1 MIEKAPIANA
11 TEVNEI
17 PSDTKSPW
25 VLAFVFQQD
34 VFLQFTDATGKTGVL
49 FPPIRFRSFFGG
61 GALPLINEELSILP
75 KSFMNHQGQMPPEYK
90 KRNKTE
96 DRLPSYVDITVRVGK
111 KPNESKYIIKGI
123 PDGDANLDDNNKF
136 LDIEI
141 TKDGN
146 AIVTMRDTHR
156 NNQASVEF
164 KTTENGGKYPIMA
177 EVFARIAERIAKAKK
192 T

>member
-1 MIEKAPIANA
+1 MVEKAPIAD
-11 TEVNEI
+11 TTGVNGI
-17 PSDTKSPW
+17 PSDTQSSW
-25 VLAFVFQQD
+25 VLDFAFQQD
-34 VFLQFTDATGKTGVL
+34 VFLQFTDATGKTDVF
-49 FPPIRFRSFFGG
+49 FPAIRFRRSGCGPFFML
-61 GALPLINEELSILP
+61 AEELSFLP
-75 KSFMNHQGQMPPEYK
+75 EAFTKYKGQIFPRYENQS
-90 KRNKTE
+90 RTE
-96 DRLPSYVDITVRVGK
+96 DTPSTFFGTEVRVGK
-111 KPNESKYIIKGI
+111 KPNESRYIIKGI
-123 PDGDANLDDNNKF
+123 PDGDANPDDNNKF